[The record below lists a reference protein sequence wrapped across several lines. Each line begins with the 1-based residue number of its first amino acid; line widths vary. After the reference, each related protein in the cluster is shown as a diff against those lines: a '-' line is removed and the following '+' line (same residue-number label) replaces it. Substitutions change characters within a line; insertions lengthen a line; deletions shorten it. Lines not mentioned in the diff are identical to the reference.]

1 MAKTKELKLNKIQK
15 QQILS
20 YYNGKKTGAPIT
32 DARKIS
38 ESTNLSRRQVMYF
51 LEKEGLKKYS
61 QGSYV

>member
-1 MAKTKELKLNKIQK
+1 MAKPKELKLNKIQK

-38 ESTNLSRRQVMYF
+38 KSTKLSRKQVI
-51 LEKEGLKKYS
+51 
-61 QGSYV
+61 